1 MQGNPAA
8 TPGIS
13 YESTSRH
20 IGECKKGNLTHA
32 VGDLQAELPLSES
45 QKHMRRDSG
54 ENSSPDHYIILPN
67 ACSITMLWHHPGWN
81 LSASKDGTCAETEGI
96 RRDEA

>member
-1 MQGNPAA
+1 MTYIGYIKGYIVQGNPAA

-54 ENSSPDHYIILPN
+54 ERSSADHYVFLPN
-67 ACSITMLWHHPGWN
+67 ACSITMLWHHPG
-81 LSASKDGTCAETEGI
+81 
-96 RRDEA
+96 